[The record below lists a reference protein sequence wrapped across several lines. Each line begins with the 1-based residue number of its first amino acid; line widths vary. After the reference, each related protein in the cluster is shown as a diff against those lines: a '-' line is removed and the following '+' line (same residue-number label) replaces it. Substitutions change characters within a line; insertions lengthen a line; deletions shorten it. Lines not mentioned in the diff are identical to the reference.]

1 MFGVNYPRGLEGKMI
16 GRKAPRKREETRFT
30 VDFTLGQFT
39 SSSSSSMV
47 NLRIKQTCPKIYI
60 MSSRRYCEKA
70 GQMMARHNLRDVP
83 SMVVM
88 GNLGAQCNFSLRP
101 RFERYSLAD

>member
-1 MFGVNYPRGLEGKMI
+1 M
-16 GRKAPRKREETRFT
+16 
-30 VDFTLGQFT
+30 
-39 SSSSSSMV
+39 SSSSSMV

-70 GQMMARHNLRDVP
+70 GPMMARHNLRDV
-83 SMVVM
+83 MVVM

-101 RFERYSLAD
+101 QFERYSLAD